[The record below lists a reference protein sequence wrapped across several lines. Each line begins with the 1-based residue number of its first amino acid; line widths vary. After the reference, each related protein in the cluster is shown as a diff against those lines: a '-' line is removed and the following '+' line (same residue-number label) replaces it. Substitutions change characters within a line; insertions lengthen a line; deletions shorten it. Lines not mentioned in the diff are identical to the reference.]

1 MIKHLTVLFL
11 AGLLGTQLAC
21 TSVGD
26 PGDIP
31 TGQLPDGV
39 QPLHYRLELAIIP
52 SQAEF
57 SGRTEID
64 IRLANETRHIWLH
77 GKDITVSRAELRVSS
92 GETIAATY
100 QQMHDSGVALL
111 TLEKPIAAGDATL
124 IFEHSA
130 AYNESLEGLYRVKAG
145 DDYYAFTQFEA
156 TSARLVFPGFDEP
169 RFKVKFDIALEI
181 EAHHRFV
188 SNTPAVDKQLL
199 RNGHTKVTLATTR
212 PLPTYLLAFI
222 VGELDEVQAR
232 PIVATG
238 LRPEPLPLR
247 GYTVKGKG
255 DQIRYALE
263 NTERMLL
270 YLEEYFGTAYPYRKL
285 DIIAVPD
292 FRAGAMEN
300 AGAITY
306 REQYILLDESSSAWQ
321 KRVYAAT
328 HAHELAH
335 QWFGNLVTPLWWND
349 IWLNEAFANWLS
361 YKTADALEPGS
372 GYQQSRLASALGAMD
387 SDSLANARRIRQP
400 IETHGD
406 ITAAFDSITYQK
418 GGAVLSMFEGF
429 IGEEAFREG
438 IRHYMEVHRFGNTDA
453 YDFIRAIATQRPDLE
468 EGLVEK
474 AFFSFLEQPGTPFV
488 SLNLQCEGENIQVA
502 VEQSRYLPV
511 GSTANSEEQW
521 VLPLCFS
528 YGGDGSRQSQCDVI
542 SKPAENIELNTD
554 QCPQYIIPNAASAGY
569 YRWALEASDW
579 LPLLRQAALS
589 DAELLGAADSLSAAF
604 NNGTLDT
611 AAYLNTLPV
620 LLESDNREVV
630 GMPLGDLRF
639 LKNHVVSKDRKKQA
653 EQLIDK
659 LYRNKYERFGDIS
672 QQASDNDIRLSSL
685 LHKVIAHDA
694 NDQLIQARLAAD
706 ARAYLGQP
714 PGKSLHAEKLDSNL
728 RQTAF
733 IAAVKQSDAGY
744 AYALRDAV
752 LNSSDSLLRQQLLIA
767 IASSNDDAVLENLRS
782 LLLDERL
789 RINELRYIIRPQM
802 GRAEKR
808 DAMWRWIMD
817 NFDEVL
823 ERIPFSSK
831 GTIVNYAGYF
841 CSEADYKAIA
851 ATENIITPLAGGKRA
866 LTNTLERIQ
875 LCYTLKNHH
884 RTGTL
889 DYFSPIAGSS
899 SKADKR

>member
-1 MIKHLTVLFL
+1 
-11 AGLLGTQLAC
+11 
-21 TSVGD
+21 
-26 PGDIP
+26 
-31 TGQLPDGV
+31 
-39 QPLHYRLELAIIP
+39 LELAIIP
-52 SQAEF
+52 SQAKF

-92 GETIAATY
+92 GETIVATY

-111 TLEKPIAAGDATL
+111 TLENPVEAGDATL

-169 RFKVKFDIALEI
+169 RFKVKFDMTLEI

-232 PIVATG
+232 PIAATE
-238 LRPEPLPLR
+238 LRPEPLSLR

-263 NTERMLL
+263 NTEQMLL

-361 YKTADALEPGS
+361 YKTADDLEPGS

-387 SDSLANARRIRQP
+387 TDSLANARRIRQP

-438 IRHYMEVHRFGNTDA
+438 IRHYMELHRFGNTDA
-453 YDFIRAIATQRPDLE
+453 YDFIRAISAQRPDLE

-488 SLNLQCEGENIQVA
+488 SLDLLCDGENIQVG

-511 GSTANSEEQW
+511 GSTAQSDEQW

-528 YGGDGSRQSQCDVI
+528 YGEDGSRQSQCHVV
-542 SKPAENIELNTD
+542 SGPVKRIELDTD
-554 QCPQYIIPNAASAGY
+554 QCPQYIIPNADSAGY

-579 LPLLRQAALS
+579 LPLLEDAPLT
-589 DAELLGAADSLSAAF
+589 DAELLGTADSLSAAF
-604 NNGTLDT
+604 NNGSIGAATYLD
-611 AAYLNTLPV
+611 TLPV

-630 GMPLGDLRF
+630 GMPLGDLSF
-639 LKNHVVSKDRKKQA
+639 LKNHVVSPDHK
-653 EQLIDK
+653 EQVEHLIDK
-659 LYRNKYERFGDIS
+659 LYRDKYERFSDIS
-672 QQASDNDIRLSSL
+672 QQTTDNDTRLSSL

-694 NDQLIQARLAAD
+694 NDELVQYKLAAD
-706 ARAYLGQP
+706 ARAYLGNP
-714 PGKSLHAEKLDSNL
+714 PGQAIDTGKLDSNL

-733 IAAVKQSDAGY
+733 IAAVKQSDAEY
-744 AYALRDAV
+744 AFALRDTV
-752 LNSSDSLLRQQLLIA
+752 LKSSDSLLRQQLLNA
-767 IASSNDDAVLENLRS
+767 LANSNDEVVLEDLRS

-802 GRAEKR
+802 ARAEKR
-808 DAMWRWIMD
+808 DAMWRWILD

-851 ATENIITPLAGGKRA
+851 TMEDKIVPLAGGKRA
-866 LTNTLERIQ
+866 LVNTLERIQ
-875 LCYTLKNHH
+875 LCYELKNFH
-884 RTGTL
+884 RPGAL
-889 DYFSPIAGSS
+889 DYFSSIAGSNG
-899 SKADKR
+899 KAAKRHDL